1 MRGVRERRA
10 PCKLSRADMTIRV
23 TLVDDHPSLLDTLQH
38 LLRSADDITVV
49 AHCESGSEELAAI
62 LDRQADVI
70 VLDLRVPVMDGR
82 AILRAINERQLG
94 VRVVLLTG
102 SALGTEIPEAI
113 RRLGVPAMTPRRTG
127 QPRLPARIRT
137 VAARPASRETPE
149 ISQDGDAGK
158 RDSVHVAMT
167 AGLTARELD
176 IVRAIA
182 DGLRNRAIADKLR
195 VTEGTVKVHL
205 HNIYK
210 KLGLRTRLALMI
222 YTRAHGLA

>member
-1 MRGVRERRA
+1 
-10 PCKLSRADMTIRV
+10 MTIRV
-23 TLVDDHPSLLDTLQH
+23 TVVDDHPLLHDALQN
-38 LLRSADDITVV
+38 LLRGADDITVV
-49 AHCESGSEELAAI
+49 ARCESGNEELAAI

-82 AILRAINERQLG
+82 EVLRAINQRRLG

-102 SALGTEIPEAI
+102 TVDEAEIPEAV
-113 RRLGVPAMTPRRTG
+113 RLGVQAGTRRPPSGIRTAATG
-127 QPRLPARIRT
+127 QQRPERRGVGPDGEPGKPEPGE
-137 VAARPASRETPE
+137 VAW
-149 ISQDGDAGK
+149 G
-158 RDSVHVAMT
+158 

-182 DGLRNRAIADKLR
+182 GGLRNRAIANKLR

-210 KLGLRTRLALMI
+210 KLGLGSRLALMI
-222 YTRAHGLA
+222 YTREHGLA

>member
-1 MRGVRERRA
+1 
-10 PCKLSRADMTIRV
+10 MTIRV
-23 TLVDDHPSLLDTLQH
+23 TLIDDHPFLLDTLQN

-49 AHCESGSEELAAI
+49 ARCEAGSEELAAI

-70 VLDLRVPVMDGR
+70 VLDLRVPVMDGH

-102 SALGTEIPEAI
+102 SADGTVPEAI
-113 RRLGVPAMTPRRTG
+113 RRLGVPAMTSGRTG
-127 QPRLPARIRT
+127 TPQLPARIRT
-137 VAARPASRETPE
+137 VTTSQPRPENLRMK
-149 ISQDGDAGK
+149 QDGDAGT
-158 RDSVHVAMT
+158 RESVDLTMRV
-167 AGLTARELD
+167 GLTARELD

-210 KLGLRTRLALMI
+210 KLGLRSRLALMI
-222 YTRAHGLA
+222 YTREHGLA